1 MLLARLAAAKEEC
14 FIVREEVMQEESE
27 VKGHNLL
34 VHKMLMCIGS
44 AITVVDQGG
53 STVQLL
59 HLSLGQQ

>member
-34 VHKMLMCIGS
+34 VHKMCIGS